1 MHVTLNLN
9 LWIVIYSVAP
19 VKLTLIWY
27 RQWHLTFSFF
37 PPLFRSALFFRVL
50 FLFSCLL
57 FYGILTLL
65 PCDRIHRGNSIV
77 PLFGRN
83 KMERTNARE
92 GDGDTK
98 VTYRSWTHVGGS
110 RVASKTPCHGSAG
123 TGFLKRKPSIG
134 GFANGTPLNTCT
146 SRPSTLTERPRIG
159 PELVCTTSLSIIQ
172 QTGWN
177 RFTHVEIIT
186 NGIKCD
192 IIIIHSTLICFN
204 FILFSTKNYALSH
217 SHTQNALGS

>member
-1 MHVTLNLN
+1 MHVTLALN

-19 VKLTLIWY
+19 VELTLIWY
-27 RQWHLTFSFF
+27 RQWHLTFSFL
-37 PPLFRSALFFRVL
+37 PLFRSALFFSRFLSL
-50 FLFSCLL
+50 FLPFCFPLSASPFVLWHSY
-57 FYGILTLL
+57 FASSR
-65 PCDRIHRGNSIV
+65 PNSIV
-77 PLFGRN
+77 PLFGRS
-83 KMERTNARE
+83 KMERTKARQ
-92 GDGDTK
+92 GDGDAK

-172 QTGWN
+172 QTGWR
-177 RFTHVEIIT
+177 RFTHEIIT
-186 NGIKCD
+186 SGIQCD
-192 IIIIHSTLICFN
+192 LIIIHSTLICFN
-204 FILFSTKNYALSH
+204 LNIF
-217 SHTQNALGS
+217 